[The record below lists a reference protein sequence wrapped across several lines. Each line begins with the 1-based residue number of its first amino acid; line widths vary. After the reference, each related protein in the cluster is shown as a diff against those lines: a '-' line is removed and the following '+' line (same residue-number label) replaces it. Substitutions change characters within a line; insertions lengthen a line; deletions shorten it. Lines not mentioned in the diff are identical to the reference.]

1 MAKESPSS
9 SSSMPSVLRAYA
21 APIFIFVLAM
31 FFQLFLLPRSF
42 PTSHYDV
49 LGVKTYGSE
58 DDVREAYEAIIA
70 SKWNSDSGDAR
81 PADFIKIQYAYE
93 LLTNPVWK
101 RDYDLY
107 GIDESL
113 HIIEE
118 LEKQYAVEDFAKIKT
133 PLLEAVSYEPEHEG
147 FMAITSQD
155 FASKFQD
162 SKPWLIQLYSSG
174 SNSSAQFSMAWRRIV
189 DLLDGVAN
197 HAMVELGDVR
207 LVTYLAEKKTTGQV
221 LFRNGLPSIVAFPP
235 QCKTADCLIR
245 FEGELSTD
253 AVTDWFA
260 TTVLELPRVFYH
272 TKETLVPKFL
282 AKVPPNKVRVIL
294 FSQTGER
301 ATPSVR
307 QAAKD
312 YWNFA
317 SLTYVLWREEDASFW
332 WNALEVESAPAMVIM
347 KDPGLKPVVYHGSG
361 NRTWFLDILEQ
372 NKQLQLPQ
380 LSSTTS
386 MELGCDARGYSRAG
400 FETATWY
407 CSVLVGRQSTELNK
421 LRETMCRV
429 QDALSNHD
437 ESDEA
442 SKDPSVAPA
451 ASAHKNK
458 RLTLAWLDG
467 EVQSKYCFFYVQSET
482 SYDTCGTRKSPI
494 DVPRILIIRYHR
506 NATESAN
513 VEKKSSNWPKTVWE
527 SEADDVDPAAQLVV
541 SYDGPAE
548 TPEIIKWLSKM
559 VEDGDSKNLPFYR
572 AKTPELVPESTEP
585 MRSGV
590 PKSVKATQ
598 ALLRLWNRIKD
609 YLADPRMGPTLLL
622 GALLS
627 AGSVWWTRSRAI
639 QQPVQT
645 TQQSSTNQSDNN
657 TEEEKKKERKREQ
670 RRRNA
675 KGEEAPASIT
685 DNEPKDAVQILSSG
699 SDSD

>member
-1 MAKESPSS
+1 
-9 SSSMPSVLRAYA
+9 
-21 APIFIFVLAM
+21 
-31 FFQLFLLPRSF
+31 
-42 PTSHYDV
+42 
-49 LGVKTYGSE
+49 
-58 DDVREAYEAIIA
+58 
-70 SKWNSDSGDAR
+70 
-81 PADFIKIQYAYE
+81 
-93 LLTNPVWK
+93 
-101 RDYDLY
+101 
-107 GIDESL
+107 
-113 HIIEE
+113 
-118 LEKQYAVEDFAKIKT
+118 
-133 PLLEAVSYEPEHEG
+133 
-147 FMAITSQD
+147 
-155 FASKFQD
+155 
-162 SKPWLIQLYSSG
+162 
-174 SNSSAQFSMAWRRIV
+174 
-189 DLLDGVAN
+189 
-197 HAMVELGDVR
+197 
-207 LVTYLAEKKTTGQV
+207 
-221 LFRNGLPSIVAFPP
+221 
-235 QCKTADCLIR
+235 
-245 FEGELSTD
+245 
-253 AVTDWFA
+253 
-260 TTVLELPRVFYH
+260 
-272 TKETLVPKFL
+272 
-282 AKVPPNKVRVIL
+282 
-294 FSQTGER
+294 
-301 ATPSVR
+301 
-307 QAAKD
+307 
-312 YWNFA
+312 
-317 SLTYVLWREEDASFW
+317 
-332 WNALEVESAPAMVIM
+332 
-347 KDPGLKPVVYHGSG
+347 
-361 NRTWFLDILEQ
+361 
-372 NKQLQLPQ
+372 
-380 LSSTTS
+380 

-407 CSVLVGRQSTELNK
+407 CAVLVGRQSTELNK
-421 LRETMCRV
+421 MRETMCRV

-442 SKDPSVAPA
+442 SKDPSA

-657 TEEEKKKERKREQ
+657 TEEEKKKERKR
-670 RRRNA
+670 RNA

>member
-1 MAKESPSS
+1 
-9 SSSMPSVLRAYA
+9 
-21 APIFIFVLAM
+21 
-31 FFQLFLLPRSF
+31 
-42 PTSHYDV
+42 
-49 LGVKTYGSE
+49 
-58 DDVREAYEAIIA
+58 
-70 SKWNSDSGDAR
+70 
-81 PADFIKIQYAYE
+81 
-93 LLTNPVWK
+93 
-101 RDYDLY
+101 
-107 GIDESL
+107 
-113 HIIEE
+113 
-118 LEKQYAVEDFAKIKT
+118 
-133 PLLEAVSYEPEHEG
+133 
-147 FMAITSQD
+147 
-155 FASKFQD
+155 
-162 SKPWLIQLYSSG
+162 
-174 SNSSAQFSMAWRRIV
+174 

-260 TTVLELPRVFYH
+260 TSVLELPRVFYH

-407 CSVLVGRQSTELNK
+407 CAVLVGRQSTELNK
-421 LRETMCRV
+421 MRETMCRV
-429 QDALSNHD
+429 QGALSDHD

-442 SKDPSVAPA
+442 SKDPSVASA

-467 EVQSKYCFFYVQSET
+467 EVQS
-482 SYDTCGTRKSPI
+482 
-494 DVPRILIIRYHR
+494 
-506 NATESAN
+506 
-513 VEKKSSNWPKTVWE
+513 
-527 SEADDVDPAAQLVV
+527 
-541 SYDGPAE
+541 
-548 TPEIIKWLSKM
+548 IIKWLSKM

-657 TEEEKKKERKREQ
+657 TEEEKKKERKR
-670 RRRNA
+670 RNA

>member
-1 MAKESPSS
+1 MAKESPFPS
-9 SSSMPSVLRAYA
+9 SSSMSSVLRAYA

-49 LGVKTYGSE
+49 LGVKTYGSV

-118 LEKQYAVEDFAKIKT
+118 LEKQYAVEDFANIKI
-133 PLLEAVSYEPEHEG
+133 PLLEAVSYEPEREG

-657 TEEEKKKERKREQ
+657 TEEEKKKERKR
-670 RRRNA
+670 RNA

>member
-1 MAKESPSS
+1 
-9 SSSMPSVLRAYA
+9 
-21 APIFIFVLAM
+21 M

-49 LGVKTYGSE
+49 LGVKTYGSVDE
-58 DDVREAYEAIIA
+58 VREAYESIA
-70 SKWNSDSGDAR
+70 SKWDSDSGGGR
-81 PADFIKIQYAYE
+81 PTDFIKIQYAYE
-93 LLTNPVWK
+93 LLTNLVWK
-101 RDYDLY
+101 RDYDVY
-107 GIDESL
+107 GIDESV
-113 HIIEE
+113 HIVEE
-118 LEKQYAVEDFAKIKT
+118 LEKQYTVEDFSKIKL
-133 PLLEAVSYEPEHEG
+133 PLLEVVSYEPEREG
-147 FMAITSQD
+147 LTTITSQD

-162 SKPWLIQLYSSG
+162 SKPWLIQVYSSG
-174 SNSSAQFSMAWRRIV
+174 SNSSALFSTAWRRIV

-197 HAMVELGDVR
+197 HAMVELGDIR

-221 LFRNGLPSIVAFPP
+221 FFRKGLPSIVAFPP
-235 QCKTADCLIR
+235 HCKTADCLMR

-260 TTVLELPRVFYH
+260 TTVLEVPRVFYH

-282 AKVPPNKVRVIL
+282 SKVPPNKVRVIL

-312 YWNFA
+312 YWNYA

-361 NRTWFLDILEQ
+361 NRTWFLDILDQ

-380 LSSTTS
+380 LRSTTS

-407 CSVLVGRQSTELNK
+407 CAVLVGRQSTELNK
-421 LRETMCRV
+421 MRETMCRV

-437 ESDEA
+437 ESDET
-442 SKDPSVAPA
+442 SKDRSVAPA

-513 VEKKSSNWPKTVWE
+513 AEKEKSSNWPKTVWQ

-548 TPEIIKWLSKM
+548 TPDIIKWLSKM

-572 AKTPELVPESTEP
+572 AKTPELVPESAEP

-627 AGSVWWTRSRAI
+627 AGSVWWTRSRST
-639 QQPVQT
+639 QQPVQA
-645 TQQSSTNQSDNN
+645 TQQTSTNQSDNN
-657 TEEEKKKERKREQ
+657 AEEERTKVRKRER

-675 KGEEAPASIT
+675 KGDEAPASIT
-685 DNEPKDAVQILSSG
+685 DNEPEDAVQILSSG

>member
-1 MAKESPSS
+1 MAKESPSL
-9 SSSMPSVLRAYA
+9 SSSMSSVLRAYA

-49 LGVKTYGSE
+49 LGVKTYGSV
-58 DDVREAYEAIIA
+58 DDVREAYEAIA

-107 GIDESL
+107 AIDESL
-113 HIIEE
+113 HITEE
-118 LEKQYAVEDFAKIKT
+118 LEKQYAMEDFAKIKT
-133 PLLEAVSYEPEHEG
+133 PLLEAVSYDPEHEG

-221 LFRNGLPSIVAFPP
+221 LFRNGTLSLYSVCQEPRQENEMRERLPSIVAFPP

-245 FEGELSTD
+245 
-253 AVTDWFA
+253 
-260 TTVLELPRVFYH
+260 
-272 TKETLVPKFL
+272 
-282 AKVPPNKVRVIL
+282 
-294 FSQTGER
+294 
-301 ATPSVR
+301 
-307 QAAKD
+307 
-312 YWNFA
+312 
-317 SLTYVLWREEDASFW
+317 
-332 WNALEVESAPAMVIM
+332 LEVESAPAMVIM

-400 FETATWY
+400 FETATW
-407 CSVLVGRQSTELNK
+407 
-421 LRETMCRV
+421 V

-657 TEEEKKKERKREQ
+657 TEEEKKKERKR
-670 RRRNA
+670 RNA

>member
-1 MAKESPSS
+1 MAKETPSP

-21 APIFIFVLAM
+21 APIFIFVLSM

-42 PTSHYDV
+42 PTSHYDI
-49 LGVKTYGSE
+49 LGVKTYGSV
-58 DDVREAYEAIIA
+58 DDVREAYDAIA
-70 SKWNSDSGDAR
+70 SKWDSNSGGRR

-93 LLTNPVWK
+93 LLTNLVWK
-101 RDYDLY
+101 RDYDVY
-107 GIDESL
+107 GIDESV

-118 LEKQYAVEDFAKIKT
+118 LEKQYAVEDFSKIKL
-133 PLLEAVSYEPEHEG
+133 PLLEVVSYEPEREG
-147 FMAITSQD
+147 FMTITSQD

-162 SKPWLIQLYSSG
+162 SKPWLIQVYSSG
-174 SNSSAQFSMAWRRIV
+174 SDSSAQFSTAWRRIV

-197 HAMVELGDVR
+197 HAMVELGDIR

-221 LFRNGLPSIVAFPP
+221 FFRKGLPSIVAFPP
-235 QCKTADCLIR
+235 HCKTADCLIR

-253 AVTDWFA
+253 TVTDWFA

-282 AKVPPNKVRVIL
+282 SKVPPNKVRVIL

-317 SLTYVLWREEDASFW
+317 SLSYVLWREEDASFW

-380 LSSTTS
+380 LRSTTS

-407 CSVLVGRQSTELNK
+407 CAVLVGRQSTELNK
-421 LRETMCRV
+421 MRETMCRV
-429 QDALSNHD
+429 QDSLSNHD

-513 VEKKSSNWPKTVWE
+513 AENEKSSKWPKTVWQ
-527 SEADDVDPAAQLVV
+527 SEVDDVDPAAQLVV

-572 AKTPELVPESTEP
+572 AKTPELVPEGAEP

-598 ALLRLWNRIKD
+598 ALLRIWNRIKD

-627 AGSVWWTRSRAI
+627 AGSVWWTRSRSI

-645 TQQSSTNQSDNN
+645 TQQSSSNQSDDNA
-657 TEEEKKKERKREQ
+657 EEEKKKERKREQ
-670 RRRNA
+670 RKRNA